1 MTMVDAI
8 YKNGTFHPTTP
19 VELPEDCH
27 VRLSV
32 EAMEP
37 TAERARAIDEIYRL
51 MGLRF
56 HSGECDVAERHNE
69 HQP

>member
-8 YKNGTFHPTTP
+8 YKNGTSHPTKP
-19 VELPEDCH
+19 EALPEDCH

-32 EAMEP
+32 KAVEP
-37 TAERARAIDEIYRL
+37 TPEQAKAADEIYRL

-56 HSGECDVAERHNE
+56 GSGEHDVVERHNE